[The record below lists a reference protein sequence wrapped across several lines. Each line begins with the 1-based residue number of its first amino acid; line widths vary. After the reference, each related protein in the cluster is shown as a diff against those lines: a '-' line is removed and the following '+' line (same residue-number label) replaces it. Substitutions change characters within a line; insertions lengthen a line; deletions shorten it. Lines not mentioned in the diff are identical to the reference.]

1 MAEIVQDLTKYIQK
15 LEQYVEDTLC
25 QISWKLI
32 SLGNML
38 HWLSK
43 LMLILHV
50 QLETRNKN
58 VWETCENTV
67 CFY

>member
-43 LMLILHV
+43 LMLISKHACA
-50 QLETRNKN
+50 TGNKKQEC
-58 VWETCENTV
+58 WGDM
-67 CFY
+67 